1 MKENHSVDEGQQ
13 QSVILGQDSFD
24 HRSKTRTIAASVCT
38 LRDHMLFSVAL
49 ILQDKLALLY

>member
-38 LRDHMLFSVAL
+38 LRDHMLCSVAL
-49 ILQDKLALLY
+49 ILQDK